1 MRLGGAYLWIGLA
14 AGLVIIGLLYA
25 GKAGWLGGGNK
36 GPEASPPLIAKD
48 GKITIPADSP
58 LRSRIVTAAAGSREI
73 GAKLTLP
80 GVVESDP
87 GRTAAVLAPLAG
99 RVVELKV
106 GLGERVTQGQVLAL
120 LQSGDLAQAYD
131 DDDKAAD
138 TLHLT
143 EVNLARQQE
152 QFSIGTASARDLDQA
167 KSDHAQALAEYQ
179 RTQTRLKAI
188 NADPRDK
195 SRLMAV
201 KAPVAGSVTALSVA
215 QGNMVND
222 PTQPLMTIADLHSVW
237 VTAMVPEKSLGEVAK
252 DQVAEVVLDAFPG
265 QVLKGKVLFVA
276 DTMEPDSRRNKTRIG
291 FNNPN
296 FLLKPNMF
304 ATVTLQ
310 GAKKSQVVLPT
321 SALLMNNDRTTV
333 FVATGDWVFER
344 RVVDLALEEGTEVG
358 IGSGVAPGEK
368 VVVKGGILLND

>member
-1 MRLGGAYLWIGLA
+1 MRIGGIYLWIGLA
-14 AGLVIIGLLYA
+14 VGAVIVALMYANHAGL
-25 GKAGWLGGGNK
+25 LGGGK
-36 GPEASPPLIAKD
+36 EGPEAPPPLIAKD
-48 GKITIPADSP
+48 GKISVPADSP
-58 LRSRIVTAAAGSREI
+58 LRSRIVTAAAGVRDI
-73 GAKLTLP
+73 GAKLILP

-99 RVVELKV
+99 RVIDLKV
-106 GLGERVTQGQVLAL
+106 GLGERVAQGQVLAL
-120 LQSGDLAQAYD
+120 LQSGDLAQAFD

-138 TLHLT
+138 SLELANK
-143 EVNLARQQE
+143 NLKRAEE
-152 QFSIGTASARDLDQA
+152 QFSIGTFAVKDLDQA
-167 KSDHAQALAEYQ
+167 KSDHAQAVAEHE

-188 NADPRDK
+188 GADPHDK
-195 SRLMAV
+195 SRLLAV
-201 KAPVAGSVTALSVA
+201 KAPVAGSITSLSVA

-222 PTQPLMTIADLHSVW
+222 PTQPLMTIADLHSIW
-237 VTAMVPEKSLGEVAK
+237 VTAMVPEKNLAEIAK
-252 DQVAEVVLDAFPG
+252 DQAAEVVLDAYPG

-276 DTMEPDSRRNKTRIG
+276 DTVEPDSRRNKTRIA

-310 GAKKSQVVLPT
+310 GARKSQVVLPT

-344 RVVDLALEEGTEVG
+344 RVVDLALEEGTEVA
-358 IGSGVAPGEK
+358 IGSGVAAGEK
-368 VVVKGGILLND
+368 VVVKGGLLLND

>member
-1 MRLGGAYLWIGLA
+1 MRIGGIYLWIGLA
-14 AGLVIIGLLYA
+14 VGAVIVALMYANHAGL
-25 GKAGWLGGGNK
+25 LGGGK
-36 GPEASPPLIAKD
+36 EGPEAPPPLIAKD
-48 GKITIPADSP
+48 GKISVPADSP
-58 LRSRIVTAAAGSREI
+58 LRSRIVTAAAGVRDI
-73 GAKLTLP
+73 GAKLILP

-99 RVVELKV
+99 RVIDLKV
-106 GLGERVTQGQVLAL
+106 GLGERVAQGQVLAL
-120 LQSGDLAQAYD
+120 LQSGDLAQAFD

-138 TLHLT
+138 SLELANK
-143 EVNLARQQE
+143 NLKRAEE
-152 QFSIGTASARDLDQA
+152 QFSIGTFAVKDLDQA
-167 KSDHAQALAEYQ
+167 KSDHAQAVAEHE

-188 NADPRDK
+188 GADPRDK
-195 SRLMAV
+195 SRLLAV
-201 KAPVAGSVTALSVA
+201 KAPVAGSITSLSVA

-222 PTQPLMTIADLHSVW
+222 PTQPLMTIADLHSIW
-237 VTAMVPEKSLGEVAK
+237 VTAMVPEKNLAEIAK
-252 DQVAEVVLDAFPG
+252 DQAAEVVLDAYPG

-276 DTMEPDSRRNKTRIG
+276 DTVEPDSRRNKTRIA

-310 GAKKSQVVLPT
+310 GARKSQVVLPT

-344 RVVDLALEEGTEVG
+344 RVVDLALEEGTEVA
-358 IGSGVAPGEK
+358 IGSGVAAGEK
-368 VVVKGGILLND
+368 VVVKGGLLLND